1 MQRSRWFIA
10 AQAVLLV
17 FLAKTPDARCEVIS
31 YSVQPTGLITTR
43 LSAKELEK
51 WKAIEQVVFAEDAN
65 HQWMHPTLV
74 RLWEWAETSGH
85 AIYVE
90 FFHPGSVAT
99 CTAGHF
105 MIEQF
110 DPMGE
115 RHVAVILLNLMN
127 IEQAYVGRETKRDN
141 GLVPFLWLD
150 REERYAEVLGH
161 ELAHA
166 VHILT
171 DLERTRMV
179 EEVVQ
184 QTNQMLLSRDR
195 RLRENGVDFELG
207 RLLSKRDD
215 CLQKLEAQAEAMEKV
230 IWEELS
236 GRKSERGKL
245 ANLAGK

>member
-1 MQRSRWFIA
+1 MQRSRWFTA
-10 AQAVLLV
+10 AQVLFLV

-31 YSVQPTGLITTR
+31 YPTQPTGLITTR
-43 LSAKELEK
+43 LSAKDLEK

-74 RLWEWAETSGH
+74 GLWEWAETSGH
-85 AIYVE
+85 AIYIE
-90 FFHPGSVAT
+90 FFRPSSVAT
-99 CTAGHF
+99 CMAGHF
-105 MIEQF
+105 TIEQF
-110 DPMGE
+110 DPSGE
-115 RHVAVILLNLMN
+115 RHVAVIQLNLMN
-127 IEQAYVGRETKRDN
+127 IDQAYVGRETKRDD
-141 GLVPFLWLD
+141 GLVPFLGLD

-171 DLERTRMV
+171 DLERARMV

-195 RLRENGVDFELG
+195 GSRENRVDLELG

-215 CLQKLEAQAEAMEKV
+215 YLQKLEAQAEGMEKV

-236 GRKSERGKL
+236 GRKSERGRL
-245 ANLAGK
+245 ANLAGR